1 MTVGFIHSTRL
12 VLAPIEQALAP
23 FAPRARFLHAL
34 DEALI
39 VELAKG
45 EGVTRVAMER
55 IAAMARSLAGA
66 GADHLVLSCSSLSP
80 AVDMI
85 AASLPA
91 PLKKID
97 EAMIVSAVS
106 AMADPAAP
114 AFTILAT
121 NPSTRAPMRIIVEAA
136 AARAMEGAQPAAGS
150 RALAEWRYELVEG
163 AFEALNRGET
173 EAHDRAVAESCERLA
188 AQGRRVLLAQISMA
202 RILPLL
208 SPAARAEVRTTL
220 DFLEST
226 VFGSLL

>member
-121 NPSTRAPMRIIVEAA
+121 NPSTRAPMRIIVESAT
-136 AARAMEGAQPAAGS
+136 ARAMEGAQSAAGS